1 MRISV
6 DEEEKSESESI
17 SNQRLLLK
25 HYISLNKELNTFNIK
40 EYVDD
45 GYSGTS
51 LNRPALQ
58 RLFEDVKDGRVSC
71 IIVKDISRF
80 MRDYITLGDYLENI
94 FPFLGVRFISVNDGY
109 DSIKESGIEMD
120 MDIQFK
126 GLLSEFYARETA
138 EKVRNSLFTLKKQ
151 GKNIQGNPPYG
162 YMRDP
167 ADRTKIIIDE
177 KTGEYVKRVF
187 SMTLKGYSPVQIAR
201 IFNKE
206 SVITP
211 SERKKEITGHT
222 YRNSGIHT
230 KNHPKVIWMNA
241 SILSILKN
249 EMYTGTFI
257 FNTLRKTKL
266 YGGLTKKIPSKEW
279 ERIYNHHLPLIS
291 YEDFNRVQSILAS
304 RVVKHML
311 NSKKKTKSALQDV
324 LYCKDCGHSL
334 RITQSGKY
342 RKLDCPTCRV
352 KGIKTNF
359 EKIQVIEERVLQLLK
374 DNTEVPE
381 RNVKKSIK
389 EIYSLSVEIEKL
401 EKKKIKSFEEYKAD
415 KISREDFIKIKN
427 EINDKILRLNQ
438 YIHDAK
444 SENVETEDTSILT
457 KELVEKYIS
466 KILVWHNGGFEVE
479 YKLKDE
485 G

>member
-1 MRISV
+1 MRLSV
-6 DEEEKSESESI
+6 DEKEKLESESI
-17 SNQRLLLK
+17 SNQRLLLR
-25 HYISLNKELNTFNIK
+25 HYISLDKDLNTFNIK

-58 RLFEDVKDGRVSC
+58 RLFEDVKDRRVNC

-94 FPFLGVRFISVNDGY
+94 FPFLGIRFISVNDGY
-109 DSIKESGIEMD
+109 DSIKESDAGTD

-151 GKNIQGNPPYG
+151 GKTIQGNPPYG

-167 ADRTKIIIDE
+167 ADSAKIIIDE
-177 KTGEYVKRVF
+177 KTGEYVKRMF
-187 SMTLKGYSPVQIAR
+187 SMVLERYSTVQIAR

-206 SVITP
+206 SIITP
-211 SERKKEITGHT
+211 SARKREITGQT
-222 YRNSGIHT
+222 YREFSVYTENHT
-230 KNHPKVIWMNA
+230 KTIWMHS
-241 SILSILKN
+241 SIYRILKN

-257 FNTLRKTKL
+257 FNTVRKTKL
-266 YGGLTKKIPSKEW
+266 YGGLTTKIPSEEW
-279 ERIYNHHLPLIS
+279 ERIYNHHPLLIS
-291 YEDFNRVQSILAS
+291 YEEFNRVQNILAS
-304 RVVKHML
+304 KAIKYVPS
-311 NSKKKTKSALQDV
+311 SKKKEKSALQEV

-334 RITQSGKY
+334 VIMQHKGTRS
-342 RKLDCPTCRV
+342 LACLTCMM
-352 KGIKTNF
+352 KEIKTNF
-359 EKIQVIEERVLQLLK
+359 EKIQVIEEQVLQLLK
-374 DNTEVPE
+374 GKIEVKE
-381 RNVKKSIK
+381 RGIKKNIK
-389 EIYSLSVEIEKL
+389 EIQSSSVEIEKL
-401 EKKKIKSFEEYKAD
+401 EKKKLKSFEEYKAN

-438 YIHDAK
+438 YIHDAEP
-444 SENVETEDTSILT
+444 ENVETEDTSILT
-457 KELVEKYIS
+457 KELVGKYIS

-479 YKLKDE
+479 YKQL
-485 G
+485 